1 MVVHGEKRRRRRRRG
16 SASDVHTCE
25 VRRFLS
31 TQTRGFLSERAVA
44 LRRINGC
51 LLKQESSRDE
61 AGCRE
66 RINCR
71 FLTRKRGR
79 FVETSAGANRSPLF
93 SRRPEIALFTR
104 SPREVVPITMP
115 PRKIYARLAYIIVL
129 YAAACR
135 GHAQHRQVH
144 NATACTRAARGEQ
157 EEKRER
163 GRMSP
168 RFGRC
173 FFTSEYLRV
182 HRGLNNEPDGG
193 GSSGAL
199 RSPLL
204 WAGRV

>member
-51 LLKQESSRDE
+51 LLKQESSRGE

-79 FVETSAGANRSPLF
+79 FVETSAGANRSLLF
-93 SRRPEIALFTR
+93 SRRSEIALFTR

-135 GHAQHRQVH
+135 GHAQTSAGAQCDRVY
-144 NATACTRAARGEQ
+144 TSC
-157 EEKRER
+157 ER
-163 GRMSP
+163 G
-168 RFGRC
+168 
-173 FFTSEYLRV
+173 T
-182 HRGLNNEPDGG
+182 RGKEGKGENV
-193 GSSGAL
+193 AT
-199 RSPLL
+199 L
-204 WAGRV
+204 WAMLLHFGVSPCPRGAQQRA